1 MLKGRKMKQLFVIL
15 TLMIILFSATMAN
28 ALVGIKPPPGID
40 ELSDIIY
47 RTGWV
52 LAIGIDKYTPSDFQR
67 KYATADV
74 DAFVKLIQTKYG
86 FDKKD
91 VTVLKNEQA
100 TKKNIMEKLNAYTDQ
115 KTFSKEDCLIVFFVG
130 QAKSFP
136 NPKGEGELG
145 FLIPYD
151 PKLDLTK
158 ETAIESYKNCIST
171 DELKQAFKNTEVRH
185 ILFLADACFG
195 GMAFEGTK
203 TNNERLPGYIL
214 RISASNGLQAI
225 NAGKNGEKPTDLVD
239 AKHGLFTQT
248 LLKTLEGVEADE
260 NKDSLLTGSEIA
272 SYLTKQI
279 TEATKGKQNPQF
291 FSSGYGEFIF
301 VAQTETK
308 KVETEAKKEEPK
320 KTKPGEITRDNAAAI
335 IEMELGGRIVIEFYP
350 QDAPNHVDNFI
361 KLAKKG
367 FYDGL
372 KFHRVIAKFVAQG
385 GDPEGTGRGG
395 PGYKIK
401 AEFNTKKHLKGTVAM
416 ARSQDPDSAGSQ
428 FYICLEPQP
437 SLDGQYTVF
446 GQVVEGMDIVD
457 GIKVGDIM
465 KKVTIVDKETIKK
478 DK

>member
-1 MLKGRKMKQLFVIL
+1 
-15 TLMIILFSATMAN
+15 MAN

-74 DAFVKLIQTKYG
+74 DAFVKLIQAKYG

-91 VTVLKNEQA
+91 ITILKNEQA

-136 NPKGEGELG
+136 NPKLQEGDGELG

-151 PKLDLTK
+151 TKFDLAK

-171 DELKQAFKNTEVRH
+171 DELKEAFKNTEVRR

-203 TNNERLPGYIL
+203 TNNKRLPSYL
-214 RISASNGLQAI
+214 MRISASNGLQAI
-225 NAGKNGEKPTDLVD
+225 NAGKNGEKPTDLDD
-239 AKHGLFTQT
+239 AKRGLFTQT
-248 LLKTLEGVEADE
+248 LLKTLESVDADE
-260 NKDSLLTGSEIA
+260 NKDSLLTSSEIA

-301 VAQTETK
+301 VAQAETK
-308 KVETEAKKEEPK
+308 KVETEAKTKPKEA
-320 KTKPGEITRDNAAAI
+320 KPGEITRDNAAAI
-335 IEMELGGRIVIEFYP
+335 IEMEKGGRIVIEFYP

-361 KLAKKG
+361 KLANKG

-372 KFHRVIAKFVAQG
+372 KFHRVIPKFVAQG
-385 GDPEGTGRGG
+385 GDPDGTGGGG
-395 PGYKIK
+395 PGYTIK
-401 AEFNTKKHLKGTVAM
+401 AEFSSQKHLRGTVAS
-416 ARSQDPDSAGSQ
+416 ARKSNTTDSNGSQ

-437 SLDGQYTVF
+437 GLDRQYTVF

-457 GIKVGDIM
+457 GIKVGDVM
-465 KKVTIVDKETIKK
+465 KKVTVVDKETIKK